1 MVCETRT
8 TMSDFASGFVV
19 WGATRK
25 ALLRAL
31 KESACAAF
39 LLRAGRPVVV
49 FPRDEHA
56 PTKVS
61 AHLPGATLVTFSA
74 GDDWGEVTVVGDGAR
89 LARLK
94 TGGSLDTAAQV
105 RSAVAL
111 VSVAARRTGKR
122 NATMERGDAVP
133 ASVLGA
139 IGVDYGE
146 IAYCHY
152 EALCQQR
159 EHPEPDDDDR
169 YLVVDASGRR
179 ERFTAQGVPMPIPRT
194 ERSASLSPDGSAE
207 ALLLEM
213 RALDPARATPEA
225 RTALEQLAIAGP
237 RSERSVA
244 RRQTVREAAAAL
256 LAQAVA
262 ALPDTARRA
271 EAKRLADALLSAE
284 DATVRALLAQALR
297 RVGSVVEE
305 PLRQALLHET
315 DATAARRQYEALRA
329 LAHDPTDLELLS
341 TLPDAG
347 PAERKGA
354 YALLEQSASRGT
366 LRALEA
372 RVDTEKDRR
381 AKAMLVAVVATLR
394 ADHEQ

>member
-1 MVCETRT
+1 
-8 TMSDFASGFVV
+8 MSDFASGFVV

-25 ALLRAL
+25 ALLQAL
-31 KESACAAF
+31 KESGCAAF
-39 LLRAGRPVVV
+39 LLRTGRPVVV

-56 PTKVS
+56 AIKVS
-61 AHLPGATLVTFSA
+61 AQLPGATLVTFSA

-94 TGGSLDTAAQV
+94 TGGSLDTAARV

-122 NATMERGDAVP
+122 SATMERGDAVP
-133 ASVLGA
+133 ASVLGVV
-139 IGVDYGE
+139 GVRYGE

-179 ERFTAQGVPMPIPRT
+179 ERFTAEGVPVPIPRT
-194 ERSASLSPDGSAE
+194 ERSASLSPNATAE

-213 RALDPARATPEA
+213 RSLDPARATPAA
-225 RTALEQLAIAGP
+225 RGALEQLAVAGP
-237 RSERSVA
+237 RNERSVA
-244 RRQTVREAAAAL
+244 RKQTVREAAAAL
-256 LAQAVA
+256 LAQSIA
-262 ALPDTARRA
+262 ALPEAKRRV
-271 EAKRLADALLSAE
+271 EAKRLADALLVAE
-284 DATVRALLAQALR
+284 DATVRGLLAQALR
-297 RVGSVVEE
+297 RVGNVVEE
-305 PLRQALLHET
+305 QLRQALLQET
-315 DATAARRQYEALRA
+315 DAAAARRQYEALRA
-329 LAHDPTDLELLS
+329 LAHDPTDPELLA
-341 TLPDAG
+341 TLADAG

-354 YALLEQSASRGT
+354 YALLEQSASHST
-366 LRALEA
+366 LKALEA
-372 RVDTEKDRR
+372 RVGVEKDRR

-394 ADHEQ
+394 ADHEE